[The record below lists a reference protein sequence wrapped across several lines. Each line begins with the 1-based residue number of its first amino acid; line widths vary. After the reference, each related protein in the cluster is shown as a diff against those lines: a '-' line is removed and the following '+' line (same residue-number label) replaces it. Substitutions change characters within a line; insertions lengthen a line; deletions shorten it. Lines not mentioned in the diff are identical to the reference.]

1 LQQSQP
7 LPTAG
12 PSPGPAEPPQDTSQD
27 SAAIP
32 EDEWIRTGAQYT
44 AMQRLSMTMLG
55 QGPLL
60 NHLAI
65 IMDGNRR
72 FARCHGLQKS
82 QGHLRGF
89 QKVGEV
95 LEWCRD
101 LGINEVTV
109 YAFSIENFNRSAEEV
124 AGLLRLARQ
133 KFDRLLQ
140 ELDRLR
146 AYGVCVRVLGNL
158 QLLPAD
164 LRAAAARVMQATSS
178 HSKARLNV
186 CFAYTSRDDMAHAV
200 SLAGQAVRSGLLL
213 PDDVT
218 PRLLDRCARTYLSPG
233 PPDLLIRT
241 SGETRLSDFLLWQT
255 QFTCV
260 HFVNAMWPD
269 FSVWH
274 LMWAVFNY
282 QRNYATMQSG
292 LAALAAEEADDDDET
307 QSDPQRHQRLQAF
320 DKFVHDQ
327 EDAELR
333 RYLAAET

>member
-200 SLAGQAVRSGLLL
+200 SLAGQAVRPVRSHL
-213 PDDVT
+213 PV
-218 PRLLDRCARTYLSPG
+218 PG